1 MKKMILVLF
10 VVVSAVVAGFYVMLS
25 HLTKQAQQVPVA
37 QEAVATKLAA
47 EPPKA
52 DSPTHYPIAS
62 KDESNQASEL
72 EPLPSLQNSDGAMQ
86 GVLVTLLRKPSFI
99 DYFNLDGFVRR
110 VVATID
116 NLPRETVAVQLRPL
130 KPVDGTFR
138 VANDGESLV
147 VAPSNMERYDQ
158 YIEMMQGI
166 DARTLVALYSR
177 FYPLFQQAYKD
188 LGYPKG
194 YFNDRLIAVI
204 DHLLA
209 CPEAPA
215 ALRLVQPHV
224 YFAFA
229 DPNLEHMSAGDK
241 ILFRIG
247 KANADKVK
255 HKLREIRAELIRKSN
270 ATL

>member
-1 MKKMILVLF
+1 MKKMILMSFL
-10 VVVSAVVAGFYVMLS
+10 VVIVAIAGFYITLS
-25 HLTKQAQQVPVA
+25 HLTKPVQQVQQSVMA
-37 QEAVATKLAA
+37 KTAA
-47 EPPKA
+47 EELPKA
-52 DSPTHYPIAS
+52 DSLTHYPIAS
-62 KDESNQASEL
+62 RAESNQASEL

-86 GVLVTLLRKPSFI
+86 GVLVTLLKKPSFI
-99 DYFNLDGFVRR
+99 DYFNLDGLIRR
-110 VVATID
+110 IVATVD
-116 NLPRETVAVQLRPL
+116 NLPRETIAIQLRPL

-138 VANDGESLV
+138 VADGGDGLAM
-147 VAPSNMERYDQ
+147 APSNMERYDQ
-158 YIEMMQGI
+158 YIEMMQGV
-166 DARTLVALYSR
+166 DAKTLVALYAR
-177 FYPLFQQAYKD
+177 FYPLFQQAYQD

-215 ALRLVQPHV
+215 SLRLVQPHV

-229 DPNLEHMSAGDK
+229 DPALEHMSAGDK
-241 ILFRIG
+241 ILLRIG

-255 HKLREIRAELIRKSN
+255 RKLREIRAELISKSN